1 MCQAFY
7 LGIPPDG
14 MRKTADAL
22 LEGIKAG
29 LEVAKAGNVADDV
42 ARALH
47 GTLKRH
53 GVEREGRWLWC
64 GLEPSA
70 GLVRARY

>member
-1 MCQAFY
+1 MCR
-7 LGIPPDG
+7 I
-14 MRKTADAL
+14 ADAL
-22 LEGIKAG
+22 LEGIRAG

-53 GVEREGRWLWC
+53 GVEREGRSVMVWT
-64 GLEPSA
+64 
-70 GLVRARY
+70 